1 MGKKRKRNVY
11 EFYCSLWLQKNK
23 EDKHK
28 LEVCKPEARIVKRIF
43 QEYDNG
49 KTLVDIVKKLQE
61 DKIPSPNNN
70 NNNGEIRYKWRTETV
85 RRMLSNRV
93 YLGHTQ
99 YGKE

>member
-1 MGKKRKRNVY
+1 MENISWY
-11 EFYCSLWLQKNK
+11 SQ
-23 EDKHK
+23 
-28 LEVCKPEARIVKRIF
+28 
-43 QEYDNG
+43 
-49 KTLVDIVKKLQE
+49 KLQE